1 MLTGRQSSRT
11 SSSAEAI
18 LSVRGGCMGIKLS
31 LFAILFAIVVVSFSL
46 IASGKIIEV
55 NETEEVNLGI
65 KVSDPDQDQLIITF
79 SQPLDN
85 KGRWQTTYGDAGTY
99 DITINVSDGELS
111 TIQDI
116 QLIVHKVN
124 VAPEISSASPEQESV
139 AIKEGESIDF
149 SVTAA
154 DLNKDE
160 LSYAW
165 DVDDVQFGQDTSA
178 TYKADYGDAG
188 THSVTATVGDGEQE
202 TSASWDVEVEEVDR
216 EALLGQLED
225 ITVTETDSVTI
236 PLPDFAAYNLEYAI
250 SSPLESNVWQTD
262 YDDAG
267 TYDVAVTITDRDFKA
282 SENIEI
288 TVLNKDRPPAVKPIS
303 TVWMEEN
310 QKVSFEIDAVDPDD
324 EDVSISVESL
334 PDGAS
339 FDGKRF
345 TWETSYDSVQ
355 SDTFL
360 KGILNKFHMLY
371 YPFKVVF
378 TASSN
383 ELSTRET
390 SIIWVRHVNRQP
402 VLEPIGPITVE
413 EGEVVTLDPKA
424 ADPDGDSLKFLF
436 RGWMAGPAY
445 TPTFDDAGTYIV
457 AVTAS
462 DGFLSDTKQVKVQV
476 TNKNRPPVLQQ
487 AAPVSV
493 SENEPITFSIKASDP
508 DGEKLSFSFSPKIEN
523 ATLKDGVFNWVPS
536 FGVAG
541 KQGPVT
547 IPFVFT
553 ATDGEED
560 AEMEVPITVTDV
572 NRPPVVKGIRPAS
585 ESIWV
590 AGKPLV
596 FSVDAA
602 DPDGDTLEYLWN
614 FGLFDTYNS
623 TSSLQRTFST
633 AGTKKVFVTV
643 SDGVEKAKGEWS
655 VKVVPPP
662 SKKKT

>member
-1 MLTGRQSSRT
+1 
-11 SSSAEAI
+11 
-18 LSVRGGCMGIKLS
+18 MGIKLS
-31 LFAILFAIVVVSFSL
+31 LFAILFAIAVVSFS
-46 IASGKIIEV
+46 IVAAAKTIEV

-65 KVSDPDQDQLIITF
+65 KVSDPDQDQLIISF
-79 SQPLDN
+79 SQPLD
-85 KGRWQTTYGDAGTY
+85 KDGKWQTTYGDAGTY
-99 DITINVSDGELS
+99 DLTINVSDGELS
-111 TIQDI
+111 TIQDV

-124 VAPEISSASPEQESV
+124 VAPEISSANPEQESIS
-139 AIKEGESIDF
+139 IKEGESIDF

-160 LSYAW
+160 MSYSW
-165 DVDDVQFGQDTSA
+165 DVDDVQFGQDASA
-178 TYKADYGDAG
+178 TYNADYGDAG
-188 THSVTATVGDGEQE
+188 THTVKATVSDGEQE
-202 TSASWDVEVEEVDR
+202 TSASWEVEVEEVDR

-250 SSPLESNVWQTD
+250 SSPLEGNVWQTG

-267 TYDVAVTITDRDFKA
+267 IYDVAVTITDRDFKA
-282 SENIEI
+282 SENIKI
-288 TVLNKDRPPAVKPIS
+288 TVLNNDRPPVVKPIA

-310 QKVSFEIDAVDPDD
+310 QKVSFEVDAVDPDH

-339 FDGKRF
+339 FDGKKF
-345 TWETSYDSVQ
+345 TWETNYETVQ
-355 SDTFL
+355 SDSFL
-360 KGILNKFHMLY
+360 KGLLNKFHALY
-371 YPFKVVF
+371 YPFKIVF

-383 ELSTRET
+383 ELSTPQT
-390 SIIWVRHVNRQP
+390 AIIWVKHINRPP
-402 VLEPIGPITVE
+402 VLEAIGPITVE

-424 ADPDGDSLKFLF
+424 ADPDGDALKFQF
-436 RGWMAGPAY
+436 RGWMAGPTY
-445 TPTFDDAGTYIV
+445 TTTFDDAGAYIV

-462 DGFLSDTKQVKVQV
+462 DGFLSVTKQVKILVN
-476 TNKNRPPVLQQ
+476 NKNRPPVLQDV
-487 AAPVSV
+487 PPISV
-493 SENEPITFSIKASDP
+493 SENQPITFSLKASDP

-523 ATLKDGVFNWVPS
+523 ATLKDGIFNWVPS
-536 FGVAG
+536 FAVAG

-553 ATDGEED
+553 ATDGKED
-560 AEMEVPITVTDV
+560 AEIEAPITVADV
-572 NRPPVVKGIRPAS
+572 NRPPVVKGIKPAS
-585 ESIWV
+585 ESLWV

-602 DPDGDTLEYLWN
+602 DPDGDTLEYLWE

-633 AGTKKVFVTV
+633 PGTKKVSVTV
-643 SDGVEKAKGEWS
+643 SDGFEKTGGEWS
-655 VKVVPPP
+655 VKVVPQP